1 MKTKKLIEDS
11 LSKIKN
17 LTKNNLKKIY
27 AIDLIKKIKG
37 CFDDIILLNIK
48 EFLVSKSKIFTIF
61 LLFIASIT
69 GIKILSF
76 YHLMNISN
84 NIFIVWLIT
93 CLITAFLF
101 SSFKNNKWIPA
112 ILYLVLTLLLFVDA
126 TYSSFF
132 NRYLS
137 ISVMSEA
144 GLLTGVGES
153 VKSAVKPIFFL
164 LFTDNILIFIYL
176 YLIKR
181 TIKDESKDQKNYQ
194 TLNRANP
201 YSITTYSKQIIALI
215 LVLVLAFGA
224 PFNSIVASVS
234 NQEFYNYHVKDIIS
248 NIYKNNEEAIN
259 KDNLL
264 LSTGSYENEKN
275 GPLFGIAK
283 GRNLIVI
290 QVESLQN
297 MVVST
302 KYNDQEITP
311 NLNKLIND
319 KSTIYFDNY
328 YEQRGSGNTSD
339 AEFASNNSI
348 YGTVQSYTYKIFADN
363 YFRGLPWQLKDLGYQ
378 TAAFHGYEKDF
389 WNRAGAYPAQGFDTF
404 YSQDNFKPTYVLGMG
419 IDDTEFFPQS
429 IEYMKTMQQPFYSF
443 LVTLSNHYPFYMPP
457 RYIKIKLKAEDE
469 HTIFGN
475 YINSVNHTDDA
486 IGQFIEELKVE
497 GLYDNSIIAIYGD
510 HFGMT
515 PSDKEINESIS
526 RFVGKPYTY
535 DTMMNVPLLIHIP
548 NEDINQR
555 VSISGGQLDFLP
567 TISYLLGFEKLNT
580 LYFGQNLLTAKTGF
594 VCEQP
599 YMPKGSFI
607 QDDIVFEMSRDGVFA
622 NSKAWNFKTGE
633 SVPIEICK
641 DGYLR
646 SMNIIDLS
654 EFYLKNNV
662 LEKFIVEKMTA
673 EEIMK
678 SLDLIVPPKKI
689 ALSGAPNVQLIDT
702 NSEEGLLASYEKG
715 NKYIK
720 LNFTLADDLSSNI
733 IAKEGYTSM
742 NLAALDAFMKDKE
755 DLYIIASQDRNIEN
769 LLDNINKEYPN
780 IKNRI
785 IPEINALDKYWLAL
799 FNGYPNA
806 ILRIDPGTYT
816 TKEVADFIEINKV
829 FATSLPEDMITS
841 EIKVLVDKGKMVY
854 KQSKFYDILI

>member
-1 MKTKKLIEDS
+1 MLENITNRIKERFEKAKMLIEDS
-11 LSKIKN
+11 LSNIAKLINKN
-17 LTKNNLKKIY
+17 FYNDFVLFNLKIFM
-27 AIDLIKKIKG
+27 DS
-37 CFDDIILLNIK
+37 
-48 EFLVSKSKIFTIF
+48 ESKIFIIS
-61 LLFIASIT
+61 LFIIVTIA
-69 GIKILSF
+69 GIKIFSF
-76 YHLMNISN
+76 YNLMNISK
-84 NIFIVWLIT
+84 NIFIMWLIT
-93 CLITAFLF
+93 CGLTAFLF

-112 ILYLVLTLLLFVDA
+112 ILYLFLSLLLFADA
-126 TYSSFF
+126 AYSSFF

-137 ISVMSEA
+137 ISVMGEA
-144 GLLTGVGES
+144 GLLGGVGES
-153 VKSAVKPIFFL
+153 LKSAVKPVFFM

-176 YLIKR
+176 YFFRRKNKHKIK
-181 TIKDESKDQKNYQ
+181 TYDNFE
-194 TLNRANP
+194 TLNKANP
-201 YSITTYSKQIIALI
+201 FSLRTYSKQLIALI
-215 LVLVLAFGA
+215 MILVLSFGG
-224 PFNSIVASVS
+224 PFNIIVASVN
-234 NQEFYNYHVKDIIS
+234 NQEFYSYHVKDAIS

-264 LSTGSYENEKN
+264 LSTGSYENEID

-297 MVVST
+297 MVVSK
-302 KYNDQEITP
+302 KYNGQDITP

-348 YGTVQSYTYKIFADN
+348 YGTIESYTYKIYANN
-363 YFRGLPWQLKDLGYQ
+363 YFRGLPWQLKALGYQ
-378 TAAFHGYEKDF
+378 TAAFHGFEKDF

-404 YSQDNFKPTYVLGMG
+404 YSQDNFNNSKKLGMG
-419 IDDTEFFPQS
+419 IDDTEFFRQTTDYLKS
-429 IEYMKTMQQPFYSF
+429 MNQPFYSF
-443 LVTLSNHYPFYMPP
+443 VVTLSNHFPFYMPP
-457 RYIKIKLKAEDE
+457 KYIKIKLKAEDE
-469 HTIFGN
+469 NTIFGN
-475 YINSVNHTDDA
+475 YLNSVNHTDEA
-486 IGQFIEELKVE
+486 IGQFIEELKAA

-510 HFGMT
+510 HFGLT
-515 PSDKEINESIS
+515 PNDKAINESIS

-535 DTMMNVPLLIHIP
+535 DTMMNVPFLIHIP
-548 NEDINQR
+548 NAEVNQR

-567 TISYLLGFEKLNT
+567 TMSYLLGLEKLNT
-580 LYFGQNLLTAKTGF
+580 LYFGQNLLTAKSGF

-607 QDDIVFEMSRDGVFA
+607 QDDIIFEMSKDGVFA

-633 SVPIEICK
+633 SVPIEECK

-662 LEKFIVEKMTA
+662 LEKFLVEKMTA

-678 SLDLIVPPKKI
+678 SLDIIVPPKKI
-689 ALSGAPNVQLIDT
+689 AVSGAPNVQLIYT
-702 NSEEGLLASYEKG
+702 NSKEGLLASYEKG

-720 LNFTLADDLSSNI
+720 LNFTLADDKSSKVV
-733 IAKEGYTSM
+733 AKDGYTSM
-742 NLAALDAFMKDKE
+742 NLSDLDAIMKQND
-755 DLYIIASQDRNIEN
+755 DLYIIAVQDINIEN
-769 LLDNINKEYPN
+769 LLANINKEYPEM
-780 IKNRI
+780 KNRI

-806 ILRIDPGTYT
+806 ILRIDPGVYT
-816 TKEVADFIEINKV
+816 NSEVENFIEIHKV
-829 FATSLPEDMITS
+829 FATSLPEDMIS
-841 EIKVLVDKGKMVY
+841 KEIKALIKKGKMVY
-854 KQSKFYDILI
+854 KQSKFYDILL

>member
-1 MKTKKLIEDS
+1 MLENITNKIKERLKKAKMLIEDF
-11 LSKIKN
+11 LRKTAKLINKN
-17 LTKNNLKKIY
+17 FFNECILFNFKKFM
-27 AIDLIKKIKG
+27 D
-37 CFDDIILLNIK
+37 
-48 EFLVSKSKIFTIF
+48 SKSKMFTIA
-61 LLFIASIT
+61 LFIIVTIT
-69 GIKILSF
+69 GIKIFSF
-76 YHLMNISN
+76 YNLMNISK
-84 NIFIVWLIT
+84 NIFIMWIIT
-93 CLITAFLF
+93 CGITAFLF

-112 ILYLVLTLLLFVDA
+112 ILYLFLSFLLFADA
-126 TYSSFF
+126 SYSSFF

-137 ISVMSEA
+137 ISVMGEA
-144 GLLTGVGES
+144 GLLAGVGES

-176 YLIKR
+176 YLVRRKNKHKIK
-181 TIKDESKDQKNYQ
+181 TYDNFE
-194 TLNRANP
+194 TLNQANRF
-201 YSITTYSKQIIALI
+201 SITTYSKQIIALI
-215 LVLVLAFGA
+215 LILVLSFGGAF
-224 PFNSIVASVS
+224 NTVVASIN
-234 NQEFYNYHVKDIIS
+234 NQEFYSYHVKDAIS

-264 LSTGSYENEKN
+264 LSTGSYENEID

-297 MVVST
+297 MVVT
-302 KYNDQEITP
+302 KKYNGQDITP

-348 YGTVQSYTYKIFADN
+348 YGTIQSYTYKIYANN
-363 YFRGLPWQLKDLGYQ
+363 YFKGLPWQLKDLGYQ

-404 YSQDNFKPTYVLGMG
+404 YSQDNFNATKKLGMG
-419 IDDTEFFPQS
+419 IDDTEFFRQTTD
-429 IEYMKTMQQPFYSF
+429 YLTTMKQPFYSF
-443 LVTLSNHYPFYMPP
+443 IVTLSNHFPFYMPP
-457 RYIKIKLKAEDE
+457 KYIKIKLKSEDQN
-469 HTIFGN
+469 TIFGN

-486 IGQFIEELKVE
+486 IGQFIEELKAA

-510 HFGMT
+510 HFGLT
-515 PSDKEINESIS
+515 PSDKAINESIS

-535 DTMMNVPLLIHIP
+535 DTMMNVPFLIHIP
-548 NEDINQR
+548 NADVNQR

-567 TISYLLGFEKLNT
+567 TMSYLLGFEKLNT
-580 LYFGQNLLTAKTGF
+580 LYFGQNLLTAKSGF

-607 QDDIVFEMSRDGVFA
+607 QDNIIFEMSKDGVFA

-633 SVPIEICK
+633 SVPIEECK

-662 LEKFIVEKMTA
+662 LEKYLVEKMTA

-678 SLDLIVPPKKI
+678 SLDIIVPPKKI
-689 ALSGAPNVQLIDT
+689 AVSGAPNVQLIDT
-702 NSEEGLLASYEKG
+702 NSEESLNASYEKG

-720 LNFTLADDLSSNI
+720 INFTLADDNSSNI

-742 NLAALDAFMKDKE
+742 NLADLARFMKGKE
-755 DLYIIASQDRNIEN
+755 DLYIVASQDKNIEI
-769 LLDNINKEYPN
+769 LLNSINKQYPD

-785 IPEINALDKYWLAL
+785 IPEINILDKFWLAL

-806 ILRIDPGTYT
+806 ILKIDQGMYT
-816 TKEVADFIEINKV
+816 TKQVADFIEINKV
-829 FATSLPEDMITS
+829 FATSLPADMITN
-841 EIKVLVDKGKMVY
+841 EIKVLVGKGKMVY
-854 KQSKFYDILI
+854 KQSKFYDILL